1 MKKFLISF
9 ILVAAFIFASNDSFS
24 QGYYTKGFK
33 ASPALLV
40 IDIQNEYLKGIP
52 ERDREMTLNNIN
64 YMINVFRHF
73 NYPIIRIYHTD
84 KRFGPFEGS
93 ENFEFP
99 KTVTIKEEDTK
110 VIKTYPDGFNKTNL
124 DAILKEKGVNT
135 VFLCGLSAVGCVLQ
149 TWVGAQNNDYKAFLL
164 KDAIMSHKTEYT
176 SSVENIFN
184 AVPFDIV
191 FTMLVSLQSAQ

>member
-1 MKKFLISF
+1 MKKITIYLLFV
-9 ILVAAFIFASNDSFS
+9 VAFVVTTNSLYS
-24 QGYYTKGFK
+24 QGYYTPGFK

-40 IDIQNEYLKGIP
+40 IDIQNEYLKMIP
-52 ERDREMTLNNIN
+52 ERDKEITMNNIN

-73 NYPIIRIYHTD
+73 NCPIIRIYHTD

-99 KTVTIKEEDTK
+99 KTVTVKDEDAK
-110 VIKTYPDGFNKTNL
+110 VIKTYADAFNKTNL

-164 KDAIMSHKTEYT
+164 KDGLMSHNTEYT
-176 SSVENIFN
+176 SSIENIFN
-184 AVPFDIV
+184 AVPLDIV
-191 FTMLVSLQSAQ
+191 FTMLVSLQSTK